1 MNIFN
6 RIKEF
11 VTEEWYFKDIS
22 PIVIKETKEYYTF
35 YLDLKLCLNQESYLL
50 EGIDYYEGEERKRLE
65 KLLELNYL
73 NIKIY
78 KINIEGKE
86 KLFEIV
92 NEILFEGNKEVKI
105 EKEDWLSD
113 LKSGLLYINKKLLI
127 EKYRY
132 INLKLLYGDYEKTN
146 CKL

>member
-1 MNIFN
+1 
-6 RIKEF
+6 
-11 VTEEWYFKDIS
+11 
-22 PIVIKETKEYYTF
+22 
-35 YLDLKLCLNQESYLL
+35 
-50 EGIDYYEGEERKRLE
+50 LE

-132 INLKLLYGDYEKTN
+132 INLKLLDGDYEKTN